1 MSPVAMVMRSVRAGR
16 GVGSRMRVVGRGPAA
31 RAAGL
36 GLVVGA
42 LGGVVAVEGA
52 GWLGLVSIALALV
65 VGWVVGR
72 GDAPGRDDAVDLDAQ
87 VQSQTRDLRA
97 SRARLAHGADAERRR
112 IERDLHDGCQQRLIA
127 LRIKLGLAEELI
139 DAENERAL
147 LLIEEIAG
155 DAESA
160 LEELQTFVH
169 GVYPSL
175 LVDRGLD
182 DALKALARSAA
193 MQVRVRAEGRL
204 RYPAE
209 VEAAVYFACA
219 EALQNVAKHAGA
231 VATACVALRH
241 NGSGLAFEVS
251 DNGDGFG
258 DDVRAGAGLTNMEDR
273 LNAVGGHLLV
283 TSAPGRGT
291 TVEGWVDP
299 VQALALVPL
308 PVALDDGER
317 P

>member
-1 MSPVAMVMRSVRAGR
+1 MVMRSVRAGR
-16 GVGSRMRVVGRGPAA
+16 GVGSRTSVVGGGHGAH
-31 RAAGL
+31 AAGL
-36 GLVVGA
+36 GLVVVVI
-42 LGGVVAVEGA
+42 GVVVGVEGA
-52 GWLGLVSIALALV
+52 GWLGVLSIALALV
-65 VGWVVGR
+65 VGWVAGR
-72 GDAPGRDDAVDLDAQ
+72 RDAPGRGDSVDLDAQ
-87 VQSQTRDLRA
+87 VQSRTRDLRE
-97 SRARLAHGADAERRR
+97 SRARLAGGADAERRR

-127 LRIKLGLAEELI
+127 LRIKLGLAAELI

-160 LEELQTFVH
+160 LQELQTLVH
-169 GVYPSL
+169 GVYPPL
-175 LVDRGLD
+175 LVDRGLA
-182 DALKALARSAA
+182 DAFKALARSAP
-193 MQVRVRAEGRL
+193 MPVRVRAEGRL

-241 NGSGLAFEVS
+241 DGSGLAFEVS
-251 DNGDGFG
+251 DDGDGFG
-258 DDVRAGAGLTNMEDR
+258 ADVRAGAGLTNMEDR

-291 TVEGWVDP
+291 TVQGWVDP
-299 VQALALVPL
+299 VQALDAR
-308 PVALDDGER
+308 PVAWSAR
-317 P
+317 